1 MADQELLVRAL
12 SDFART
18 LAGEFA
24 VSDVL
29 HDLAE
34 RVTEVLGVPG
44 AGVSLAGGGRV
55 RFVAAIDEMAAA
67 IERVQEETQEGPGVD
82 AYRAGK
88 LVLVADLC
96 DAPGRWPAFAARARE
111 LGIVAVAGIPMHWN
125 RTPLGTLDMYATA
138 RRDWSAAEVDM
149 AQVLANMATCY
160 IAHASELERSR
171 RTVEQLQ
178 EALESRIVIEQAK
191 GMLAA
196 ERGISVNEAFELI
209 RGHAR
214 SHSASL
220 RAVGEGIVNLGLR
233 F

>member
-1 MADQELLVRAL
+1 MADNQLLMRVL
-12 SDFART
+12 SDFAHT
-18 LAGEFA
+18 LAGDFA

-44 AGVSLAGGGRV
+44 AGVSLADSGIV
-55 RFVAAIDEMAAA
+55 RFVAAIDEVTTT
-67 IERVQEETQEGPGVD
+67 IERVQEDTQEGPCVD
-82 AYRAGK
+82 ACRAGD
-88 LVLVADLC
+88 LVLVADLR
-96 DAPGRWPAFAARARE
+96 DDPGRWPTFAARARE

-125 RTPLGTLDMYATA
+125 GTRLGALDLYATA
-138 RRDWSAAEVDM
+138 RRDWSAAEVEL
-149 AQVLANMATCY
+149 AQVLADMATCY

-178 EALESRIVIEQAK
+178 EALESRVVIEQAK

-220 RAVGEGIVNLGLR
+220 RAVGDAIVNLGLR

>member
-1 MADQELLVRAL
+1 MAHQKLLVRVL
-12 SDFART
+12 SEFART

-44 AGVSLAGGGRV
+44 AGVSLADSGRI
-55 RFVAAIDEMAAA
+55 RFVAAIDEVTAA
-67 IERVQEETQEGPGVD
+67 IERVQEDTQEGPCVD
-82 AYRAGK
+82 AHRAGE
-88 LVLVADLC
+88 LVLVADLR
-96 DAPGRWPAFAARARE
+96 DDPGRWPTFAERARE
-111 LGIVAVAGIPMHWN
+111 LGIVAVAGIPMSWN
-125 RTPLGTLDMYATA
+125 GTRLGALDLYSTA
-138 RRDWSAAEVDM
+138 RRDWLADDVVL
-149 AQVLANMATCY
+149 AQVLADMATCY

-178 EALESRIVIEQAK
+178 EALESRVVIEQAK

-196 ERGISVNEAFELI
+196 ERSISVNEAFELI
-209 RGHAR
+209 RSHAR

-220 RAVGEGIVNLGLR
+220 RAVGEAIVNLGLR